1 MKKIALIIVLSFFM
15 VMLTWCGAK
24 PNKVTDVEA
33 FEELFNGAIKYDIR
47 SDSECEDGHIKGF
60 VCQGSLSKDKII
72 ENIDLVSLDHK
83 QNIILIGEE
92 EDILYIFKGL
102 AKKGFKNMY
111 YFEGGF
117 LRYKELKGN
126 DYNPETGCGC

>member
-1 MKKIALIIVLSFFM
+1 MKKIGLIILLVSFM
-15 VMLTWCGAK
+15 MLFISCGSK
-24 PNKVTDVEA
+24 PNKVSNVEE
-33 FEELFNGAIKYDIR
+33 FEKLFTGAIKYDIR
-47 SDSECEDGHIKGF
+47 SDSECEEGHISGF

-72 ENIDLVSLDHK
+72 ENIDLVSLDHN
-83 QNIILIGEE
+83 QNVIIVGAE
-92 EDILYIFKGL
+92 EDVLYVFKGL

-117 LRYKELKGN
+117 SRYKELKGN

>member
-1 MKKIALIIVLSFFM
+1 MKRITLFIILLVISCALIS
-15 VMLTWCGAK
+15 CRAK
-24 PNKVTDVEA
+24 PNKINDVEE
-33 FEELFNGAIKYDIR
+33 FEKLFSGAIKYDVR
-47 SDSECEDGHIKGF
+47 DDSECEDGHIKGF
-60 VCQGSLSKDKII
+60 VCQGSLSKYKII